1 MLAFGTVSGAVF
13 PLRSIFAGIAVFALR
28 ALPDLWLQQNG
39 RSLSAALMAD
49 VLVGL
54 AAGVVVFFCEWQERR
69 NMIRRLEVIRLMNHH
84 VRNSLQVISA
94 ANSALQR
101 GELATKVEEAVER
114 IEWTLREVLPG
125 LRSDLNKLVFDL
137 HTKQLAAEKSKVA

>member
-1 MLAFGTVSGAVF
+1 
-13 PLRSIFAGIAVFALR
+13 
-28 ALPDLWLQQNG
+28 
-39 RSLSAALMAD
+39 
-49 VLVGL
+49 
-54 AAGVVVFFCEWQERR
+54 
-69 NMIRRLEVIRLMNHH
+69 MIRRLEVIRLMNHH